1 MAYTEKRIVP
11 GSLLTD
17 SAATY
22 YTATAP
28 VLKTVIKEMTFCNVH
43 TSAVTITVYIVPS
56 GGAADNANAEFYTAT
71 LQAKET
77 KIFGRTS
84 VMETGDFIQ
93 ALASVASKVAFSASG
108 VERT

>member
-28 VLKTVIKEMTFCNVH
+28 VLKTVIKEITLCNTH
-43 TSAVTITVYIVPS
+43 TTAVTFTLYIVPS
-56 GGAADNANAEFYTAT
+56 GGSAADANAEFYTVT